1 MILLDDP
8 VQSMDAGHEQGLVQL
23 LARVSRGRQVIVMTH
38 DRRFAE
44 SVEAQFA
51 AVATFTRYN
60 IHVAGDPQPQVELAA
75 GRLEEL
81 LAFAETNA
89 DGHRAMREAAA
100 GAVRKATERFAKD
113 VAARKDIRLSKK
125 LTIEQ
130 IIDRIHEVRAVDD
143 IDVGTLHRLRRFGS
157 RNAHDDP
164 LANATAGAIK
174 TGVRAMRE
182 LQAKYLD
189 VAKPAQLRLVVGG
202 LDSSED
208 MGGSTDGSR

>member
-1 MILLDDP
+1 
-8 VQSMDAGHEQGLVQL
+8 MDAGHEQGLVQL

-51 AVATFTRYN
+51 AVPTFTRYN

-81 LAFAETNA
+81 FAFAETNA
-89 DGHRAMREAAA
+89 DGHRTMREAAA
-100 GAVRKATERFAKD
+100 GAVRKATERLAKD
-113 VAARKDIRLSKK
+113 LAVLKDIRLSKK

-130 IIDRIHEVRAVDD
+130 IIDRIHEAHAVDD

-157 RNAHDDP
+157 RSAHDDP

-182 LQAKYLD
+182 LQAKYVD
-189 VAKPAQLRLVVGG
+189 IAKSAQLRLVVGG
-202 LDSSED
+202 LEASAD
-208 MGGSTDGSR
+208 MGGSTDGTRETST